1 MPLGWRGGLSLRTP
15 LAVDRDFS
23 TEEVSMAR
31 FIVPKLNVLKVHRS
45 WEDWVSAGLGVLLL
59 LTLAALQGQVP
70 LPVMYSV
77 LAVGVA
83 LLALSLSEIMMVGR
97 WEEVIQFG
105 LGLWLALSVFVLD
118 YGAVGQL
125 RIGHFVIGA
134 LVAIMAAFEFWQD
147 SLKKS

>member
-1 MPLGWRGGLSLRTP
+1 
-15 LAVDRDFS
+15 
-23 TEEVSMAR
+23 MAR
-31 FIVPKLNVLKVHRS
+31 FFVPKVNVLKVHRN
-45 WEDWVSAGLGVLLL
+45 WEDWFSAGLGALLL

-77 LAVGVA
+77 VAVGVA
-83 LLALSLSEIMMVGR
+83 VLALSLSEIIMAGR

-105 LGLWLALSVFVLD
+105 IGLWLAVSVFVLD
-118 YGAVGQL
+118 YGAAGQL